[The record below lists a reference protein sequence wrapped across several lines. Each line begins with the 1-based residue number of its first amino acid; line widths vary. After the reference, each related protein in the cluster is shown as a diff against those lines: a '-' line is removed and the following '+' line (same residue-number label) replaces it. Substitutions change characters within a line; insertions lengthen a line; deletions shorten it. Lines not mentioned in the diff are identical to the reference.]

1 MLINVITRELNFI
14 QHHHQ
19 QFPRINVLFPFCL
32 PDTSCVV
39 YRERKHTTN
48 QVYHVPLTERYVT
61 VSPQV
66 VVNCCCC
73 CCSHINSHIIIC
85 SIPWSQD
92 RLQSQLWNWGIP
104 AGKKHKR
111 TEGGTRM
118 HHSRCH
124 SCLREKHIKREIGG
138 HPTLCQVHS
147 SEWWITSHYSRL
159 EKPTTYT
166 RRLQSIPL
174 AT

>member
-1 MLINVITRELNFI
+1 MVVLALFSVGYRTQIYFDMIMPNKLDDNNDTDRYRTEKNKKAMTKTKKEAKTGANHRMLINVITRELNFI

-39 YRERKHTTN
+39 YRERKHTTD

-92 RLQSQLWNWGIP
+92 RLQSQLWN
-104 AGKKHKR
+104 
-111 TEGGTRM
+111 
-118 HHSRCH
+118 
-124 SCLREKHIKREIGG
+124 
-138 HPTLCQVHS
+138 
-147 SEWWITSHYSRL
+147 
-159 EKPTTYT
+159 
-166 RRLQSIPL
+166 
-174 AT
+174 